1 MASSGSG
8 ELEPLVNLQGVVDK
22 IHRIAREVELRRGTE
37 EDLKVNV
44 EKVLDQEVWRIL
56 GIPPP
61 KYEYRVKGVE
71 GAVVRHYR
79 LDALYGLTIFE
90 YKVPGTLS
98 RVREREE
105 AVRKLMEEYI
115 PALLNEE
122 EIRRIIE
129 GIRREGLAPRI
140 AGVILDGYSV
150 VFVEYD
156 VEAKAFRVD
165 PETGVYPLNADSLRR
180 IVRVVVAAHKKLLS
194 ARALASDFGYRSG
207 VARRAVR
214 TFYKALMNPR
224 SERTKVFFEEWR
236 KLVSC
241 AYPLTGEQLRRIA
254 EHYGFRREEV
264 EEIDGVKLFFAIQTY
279 YALVL
284 KLLAAETAA
293 RFYDKTA
300 SEYIK
305 RLRAEGVDI
314 RRALSF
320 LEDGSAYRWYGIRN
334 FLEGDLFK
342 WCIDE
347 WSEEIS
353 GAIREIIRKLDEYD
367 VEALTL
373 DPSTAR
379 DVFKLLYEELVPRE
393 EVRKFLGIY
402 TTPDWLAE
410 LILDELGLSTEGFK
424 ELESRGVDPLSIR
437 VLDPGVGTGT
447 FLSLII
453 QRIASYLR
461 QKHPDG
467 LPHEVAKRALLAVTR
482 NVVGFDIDVLALLT
496 AKTNYLLALA
506 AAGLLEHKEDEEI
519 EIPIY
524 MANSVVT
531 AEELK
536 DRITERV
543 GGKYV
548 YVEVVKVPTAVEDF
562 VLPARL
568 VESGR
573 LHEFLSTVQDL
584 LERKWPSESSE
595 AARALEAFAR
605 VCASQEEAGACLNIL
620 KDFYGK
626 LLKLKKD
633 GRDSVWIPIIKG
645 HVLPTL
651 FKKSFDLVVGNP
663 PWLAYR
669 YIADPTYQE
678 RVKDLIARTYEL
690 ITLVTDEHSMTHLM
704 AHMEMATLFFVRA
717 LDIYL
722 KDGGCIGFV
731 MPRSIFSSDQHD
743 NFRSCK
749 ARDVTYGFVKVID
762 CENVEPLFYVPT
774 CAVIAKKGGAARY
787 PVEAMVVSGR
797 LPAERHKVLPL
808 NEARKH
814 LKFEAK
820 KLYLNRIGTR
830 SWLDYKEVKIRAGR
844 SYYYE
849 HFRQGATVVPQSCW
863 FVDLIEERRNFVSVK
878 TSKRVRVRSKVKL
891 EIQPLPVEKRFIY
904 GVLTSAEVMPFCHLP
919 PNLAV
924 LPIVPAGNRYQVMT
938 GEEAQRS
945 GYTHL
950 AGWLKEAEDI
960 WKSVRGEKTGKM
972 SLYQRLDYQHGITL
986 QDPKIKFKVVYLRS
1000 GTYLAAAVVDVE
1012 KVLKENPLLNG
1023 VIVESTLYHYETN
1036 DADEAF
1042 YLASVLNSS
1051 VLDELIKP
1059 MQSKGEFGER
1069 DIHKKPLEYP
1079 IPKYRPGDP
1088 SHKRLS
1094 ELGRKASEVAQ
1105 RALPQILKEYGY
1117 DRRLEERGVLL
1128 PQEVATV
1135 RRRLREE
1142 LGSLLEEIDA
1152 LVVKL
1157 LEGAGQGFTMD
1168 SFLYG

>member
-1 MASSGSG
+1 MALSGSG

-180 IVRVVVAAHKKLLS
+180 IVRVVVAAYKKLLS
-194 ARALASDFGYRSG
+194 ARVLASDFGYRSG
-207 VARRAVR
+207 VARRTVR
-214 TFYKALMNPR
+214 AFYNALANPR
-224 SERTKVFFEEWR
+224 SRRAKALFEEWR
-236 KLVSC
+236 KLASH
-241 AYPLTGEQLRRIA
+241 AYPLSGEQLRKIA
-254 EHYGFRREEV
+254 EYYDFTKEEV
-264 EEIDGVKLFFAIQTY
+264 KEVDGVKLFYAIQTY

-284 KLLAAETAA
+284 KLLAAEVAA
-293 RFYDKTA
+293 RFYDSVA
-300 SEYIK
+300 RAYIK
-305 RLRAEGVDI
+305 RLKATGVNL
-314 RRALSF
+314 REELSR
-320 LEDGSAYRWYGIRN
+320 LESGFVYKWYKVRN
-334 FLEGDLFK
+334 FLEGDLFG
-342 WCIDE
+342 WYLDE
-347 WSEEIS
+347 WNSEIS
-353 GAIREIIRKLDEYD
+353 EAVKGVIATLDEYD
-367 VEALTL
+367 VEALTCDL
-373 DPSTAR
+373 STAR

-461 QKHPDG
+461 RKYPGG
-467 LPHEVAKRALLAVTR
+467 LPHEVAKRALLAVTK

-506 AAGLLEHKEDEEI
+506 AAGLLEHKGDEEI

-524 MANSVVT
+524 LANSIVT

-536 DRITERV
+536 EVMYGI
-543 GGKYV
+543 
-548 YVEVVKVPTAVEDF
+548 EVVKVPTAVGDF
-562 VLPARL
+562 TLPAGL

-573 LHEFLSTVQDL
+573 LHEFLSTVQGL
-584 LERKWPSESSE
+584 LEREQSSES
-595 AARALEAFAR
+595 LEVKKAFEVFAE
-605 VCASQEEAGACLNIL
+605 VSASQEEAEAWLNIL
-620 KDFYGK
+620 KDFYES
-626 LLKLKKD
+626 LLKLRKND
-633 GRDSVWIPIIKG
+633 MDSVWIPIIKG

-669 YIADPTYQE
+669 YIADPAYQE
-678 RVKDLIARTYEL
+678 KVKSL
-690 ITLVTDEHSMTHLM
+690 ITKTYWLVTDEHLMT
-704 AHMEMATLFFVRA
+704 HMEMATLFFVRA
-717 LDIYL
+717 VDVYL
-722 KDGGCIGFV
+722 RDGGHIGFV

-743 NFRSCK
+743 NFRSCV
-749 ARDVTYGFVKVID
+749 ANNVTYGFIKVID
-762 CENVEPLFYVPT
+762 CKDVEPLFYVPT
-774 CAVIAKKGGAARY
+774 CAVIAKKGSVARY
-787 PVEAMVVSGR
+787 PVEAVVVSGR

-808 NEARKH
+808 DEARKH

-820 KLYLNRIGTR
+820 KLYLNRIGAR
-830 SWLDYKEVKIRAGR
+830 SWLDYKEVRIQARK
-844 SYYYE
+844 SDYYE
-849 HFRQGATVVPQSCW
+849 RFRQGATVVPQSCW
-863 FVDLIEERRNFVSVK
+863 FVDLIKEHRDFVIVE
-878 TSKRVRVRSKVKL
+878 TSKRVKVRGKVER
-891 EIQPLPVEKRFIY
+891 EIPPLPVEKRFVY

-924 LPIVPAGNRYQVMT
+924 LPIVPAGNRYQVIT
-938 GEEAQRS
+938 REEARRL
-945 GYTHL
+945 GYSYL
-950 AGWLKEAEDI
+950 ADWLKEVEKV
-960 WKSVRGEKTGKM
+960 WNETRGEKRERA
-972 SLYQRLDYQHGITL
+972 SLYEWLDWQRKLSSQNPGA
-986 QDPKIKFKVVYLRS
+986 KFKVIYLTS
-1000 GTYLAAAVVDVE
+1000 GTYLAAAVIDVE
-1012 KVLKENPLLNG
+1012 KVLEENPMLNG
-1023 VIVESTLYHYETN
+1023 IIAGHTLYYYDTN
-1036 DADEAF
+1036 DEKEAF
-1042 YLASVLNSS
+1042 YLVSVLNSS
-1051 VLDELIKP
+1051 IIDELIKP
-1059 MQSKGEFGER
+1059 MQSRGEFGER
-1069 DIHKKPLEYP
+1069 HICKKPLEYP
-1079 IPKYRPGDP
+1079 IPKYRPEDP
-1088 SHKRLS
+1088 VHRALS
-1094 ELGRKASEVAQ
+1094 ELGREAYEIAQ

-1117 DRRLEERGVLL
+1117 DKRLKERGVLL

-1135 RRRLREE
+1135 RRRLRED

>member
-1 MASSGSG
+1 LALGGSG
-8 ELEPLVNLQGVVDK
+8 ELRLFANLRGVVDE
-22 IHRIAREVELRRGTE
+22 IRRIAREVELRRGTE

-44 EKVLDQEVWRIL
+44 EKVLDREVWSVL
-56 GIPPP
+56 GVPPP
-61 KYEYRVKGVE
+61 KYEYGVRGVK

-98 RVREREE
+98 RVRGREE

-129 GIRREGLAPRI
+129 GIRREGLVPRI

-156 VEAKAFRVD
+156 VNAKAFRVD
-165 PETGVYPLNADSLRR
+165 PETGAYPLDADSLRR
-180 IVRVVVAAHKKLLS
+180 IVRVVVATYKKLLN
-194 ARALASDFGYRSG
+194 ARVLASDFGYRSG

-214 TFYKALMNPR
+214 AFFNALANPR
-224 SERTKVFFEEWR
+224 SERAKVLFEEWR
-236 KLVSC
+236 KLSSH
-241 AYPLTGEQLRRIA
+241 AYPLSGEQLRRIA
-254 EHYGFRREEV
+254 EYYGFSREEAERV
-264 EEIDGVKLFFAIQTY
+264 DGVKLFYAIQTY

-284 KLLAAETAA
+284 KLLAAEVAA
-293 RFYDKTA
+293 RFYDSVA
-300 SEYIK
+300 GAYIK
-305 RLRAEGVDI
+305 RLKAME
-314 RRALSF
+314 ANLKEELSR
-320 LEDGSAYRWYGIRN
+320 LESGFVYKWYKVRN
-334 FLEGDLFK
+334 FLEGDLFG
-342 WCIDE
+342 WYLDE
-347 WSEEIS
+347 WNSEIS
-353 GAIREIIRKLDEYD
+353 EAVKEVVAKLDEYD
-367 VEALTL
+367 VEALTCDL
-373 DPSTAR
+373 STAR

-410 LILDELGLSTEGFK
+410 LILDELGLSAEGFK
-424 ELESRGVDPLSIR
+424 ELESRGADPLSIR

-461 QKHPDG
+461 RKHPGG

-482 NVVGFDIDVLALLT
+482 NVVGFDIDALALLT

-506 AAGLLEHKEDEEI
+506 AAGLLEHKGDEEI

-536 DRITERV
+536 DKITEHV
-543 GGKYV
+543 GEKYV
-548 YVEVVKVPTAVEDF
+548 YVEVVEVPTAVGDF
-562 VLPARL
+562 ILPAGL

-573 LHEFLSTVQDL
+573 LHELLSIVQDL
-584 LERKWPSESSE
+584 LERERPSESPE
-595 AARALEAFAR
+595 VLRALRAFTEN
-605 VCASQEEAGACLNIL
+605 CANEEEAEAWLNIL
-620 KDFYGK
+620 KRFYK
-626 LLKLKKD
+626 NLLELK
-633 GRDSVWIPIIKG
+633 GRGLDSVWIPVIKG

-651 FKKSFDLVVGNP
+651 FEKSFDFVVGNP

-669 YIADPTYQE
+669 YIADPAYQE
-678 RVKDLIARTYEL
+678 KVKSLVAKTYG
-690 ITLVTDEHSMTHLM
+690 LVTDEHLMT
-704 AHMEMATLFFVRA
+704 HMEMATLFFVRA
-717 LDIYL
+717 VDVYL
-722 KDGGCIGFV
+722 KDGGRIGFV

-743 NFRSCK
+743 KFRSCE
-749 ARDVTYGFVKVID
+749 ARGVAYGFAKVID
-762 CENVEPLFYVPT
+762 CENVEPLFYVPA
-774 CAVIAKKGGAARY
+774 CAVIAKKGFASPY
-787 PVEAMVVSGR
+787 PVDAVVVSGK

-808 NEARKH
+808 GEARRH
-814 LKFEAK
+814 LRFEAR
-820 KLYLNRIGTR
+820 KLYLNRIGAR
-830 SWLDYKEVKIRAGR
+830 SWLDYKEVRIRAGR

-863 FVDLIEERRNFVSVK
+863 FVDLIEEQRDFVIVT
-878 TSKRVRVRSKVKL
+878 TSKRVKVRGKVER
-891 EIQPLPVEKRFIY
+891 EIPPLPVEKKFIY

-924 LPIVPAGNRYQVMT
+924 LPIIPEGNGYQVIT
-938 GEEAQRS
+938 REEAQLK
-945 GYTHL
+945 YTRL

-960 WKSVRGEKTGKM
+960 WKSIRGEKIGKM
-972 SLYQRLDYQHGITL
+972 SLYQRLDYQHGITV
-986 QDPKIKFKVVYLRS
+986 QDPKAKFKVVYLRS

-1012 KVLKENPLLNG
+1012 KVLSENPLLNG
-1023 VIVESTLYHYETN
+1023 IIVESTLYHYGTN
-1036 DADEAF
+1036 DADEAL

-1079 IPKYRPGDP
+1079 IPKYRPRDP

-1094 ELGRKASEVAQ
+1094 ELGREASEIAQ
-1105 RALPQILKEYGY
+1105 RALPQILREYGY
-1117 DRRLEERGVLL
+1117 DERLKERGALL

-1142 LGSLLEEIDA
+1142 LGGLLEEIDA
-1152 LVVKL
+1152 LVVEL
-1157 LEGAGQGFTMD
+1157 LEGAGQGSTIEQ
-1168 SFLYG
+1168 FLYG

>member
-1 MASSGSG
+1 LASSGSG
-8 ELEPLVNLQGVVDK
+8 ELRLFANLRGVVDE
-22 IHRIAREVELRRGTE
+22 IRRIAREVELRRGTE

-44 EKVLDQEVWRIL
+44 EKVLDREVWSVL
-56 GIPPP
+56 GVPPP

-129 GIRREGLAPRI
+129 GIRREGLAPRV

-156 VEAKAFRVD
+156 VNAEAFRVD
-165 PETGVYPLNADSLRR
+165 PETGAYPLDADSLRR
-180 IVRVVVAAHKKLLS
+180 IVRVVVATYKKLLN
-194 ARALASDFGYRSG
+194 ARVLASDFGYRSG

-214 TFYKALMNPR
+214 AFYNALANPR
-224 SERTKVFFEEWR
+224 SERAKVLFEEWR
-236 KLVSC
+236 KLASH
-241 AYPLTGEQLRRIA
+241 AYPLSGEQLRKIA
-254 EHYGFRREEV
+254 EYYGFSREEV
-264 EEIDGVKLFFAIQTY
+264 ERVDGVKLFYAIQTY

-284 KLLAAETAA
+284 KLLAAEVAA
-293 RFYDKTA
+293 RFYDSVA
-300 SEYIK
+300 GAYIK
-305 RLRAEGVDI
+305 RLKATGVGL
-314 RRALSF
+314 REELSR
-320 LEDGSAYRWYGIRN
+320 LESGFVYKWYKVRN
-334 FLEGDLFK
+334 FLEGDLFG
-342 WCIDE
+342 WYLDE
-347 WSEEIS
+347 WNGEMSEAVKEVV
-353 GAIREIIRKLDEYD
+353 ATLDEYD
-367 VEALTL
+367 VEALTCDL
-373 DPSTAR
+373 STAR

-410 LILDELGLSTEGFK
+410 LIVDELGLSAEGFK
-424 ELESRGVDPLSIR
+424 ELESRGADPLSIR

-461 QKHPDG
+461 RKHPGG

-482 NVVGFDIDVLALLT
+482 NVVGFDIDALALLT

-506 AAGLLEHKEDEEI
+506 AAGLLEHKGDEEI

-536 DRITERV
+536 EV
-543 GGKYV
+543 MYG
-548 YVEVVKVPTAVEDF
+548 VEVVKVPTAVGDF
-562 VLPARL
+562 MLPARL

-573 LHEFLSTVQDL
+573 LHELLSTVQDL
-584 LERKWPSESSE
+584 LERERPSESSE
-595 AARALEAFAR
+595 VVRALGAFAR
-605 VCASQEEAGACLNIL
+605 ICASQEEAEAWLNIL

-626 LLKLKKD
+626 LLKLKKND
-633 GRDSVWIPIIKG
+633 MDSIWIPIIKG

-651 FKKSFDLVVGNP
+651 FEKSFDFVVGNP

-669 YIADPTYQE
+669 YIADPAYQE
-678 RVKDLIARTYEL
+678 KVKSLIAKTYG
-690 ITLVTDEHSMTHLM
+690 LVTDEHLMT
-704 AHMEMATLFFVRA
+704 HMEMATLFFVRA
-717 LDIYL
+717 VDVYL

-743 NFRSCK
+743 KFRSCE
-749 ARDVTYGFVKVID
+749 ARGATYGFAKVID
-762 CENVEPLFYVPT
+762 CENVEPLFYVPA
-774 CAVIAKKGGAARY
+774 CAVIARKGFASPY
-787 PVEAMVVSGR
+787 PVDAVVVSGK

-808 NEARKH
+808 DEARRH
-814 LKFEAK
+814 LRFEAR
-820 KLYLNRIGTR
+820 KLYLNRIGAR
-830 SWLDYKEVKIRAGR
+830 SWLDYKEVRIRAGR

-863 FVDLIEERRNFVSVK
+863 FVDLIEEHRDFVIAA
-878 TSKRVRVRSKVKL
+878 TSKRVKVRGKV
-891 EIQPLPVEKRFIY
+891 EREMPPLPVEKKFIY

-919 PNLAV
+919 PNLTV
-924 LPIVPAGNRYQVMT
+924 LPIIPAGNKYQVIT
-938 GEEAQRS
+938 REVAESR
-945 GYTHL
+945 GYSYL
-950 AGWLKEAEDI
+950 AKWLKEAEKV
-960 WKSVRGEKTGKM
+960 WNEARGEKRERA
-972 SLYQRLDYQHGITL
+972 SLYEWLDWQRKLSNQN
-986 QDPKIKFKVVYLRS
+986 PSAKFKVVYLRS

-1012 KVLKENPLLNG
+1012 KVLKENPILNG
-1023 VIVESTLYHYETN
+1023 VIAGHTLHYYDTN
-1036 DADEAF
+1036 NVKEAF
-1042 YLASVLNSS
+1042 YLVSVLNSGIID
-1051 VLDELIKP
+1051 VLIKP

-1069 DIHKKPLEYP
+1069 DICKKPLEYP
-1079 IPKYRPGDP
+1079 IPKYRPENP
-1088 SHKRLS
+1088 VHNALS
-1094 ELGRKASEVAQ
+1094 ELGRKVSEIAQ
-1105 RALPQILKEYGY
+1105 RALPQILREYGY
-1117 DRRLEERGVLL
+1117 DKRLEERGILL

-1142 LGSLLEEIDA
+1142 LGGLLEEIDA
-1152 LVVKL
+1152 LVVEL
-1157 LEGAGQGFTMD
+1157 LEGAGQGSTIEQ
-1168 SFLYG
+1168 FLYG

>member
-1 MASSGSG
+1 LASSGSG
-8 ELEPLVNLQGVVDK
+8 ELRPFANLRGVVDE
-22 IHRIAREVELRRGTE
+22 IRRIAREVELRRGTE

-44 EKVLDQEVWRIL
+44 EKVLDREVWSVL
-56 GIPPP
+56 GVPPP
-61 KYEYRVKGVE
+61 KYEYKVRGAE

-98 RVREREE
+98 RVRGREE

-156 VEAKAFRVD
+156 ANAKAFRVD
-165 PETGVYPLNADSLRR
+165 PETGAYPLDADSLRR
-180 IVRVVVAAHKKLLS
+180 IVRVVVATYKKLLN
-194 ARALASDFGYRSG
+194 ARVLASDFGYRSS

-214 TFYKALMNPR
+214 AFYNALANPR
-224 SERTKVFFEEWR
+224 SERAKVLFEEWR
-236 KLVSC
+236 KLASH
-241 AYPLTGEQLRRIA
+241 AYPLSGEQLRKIA
-254 EHYGFRREEV
+254 EYYGFSREEAERV
-264 EEIDGVKLFFAIQTY
+264 DGVKLFYAIQTY

-284 KLLAAETAA
+284 KLLAAEVAA
-293 RFYDKTA
+293 RFYDSVA
-300 SEYIK
+300 GAYIK
-305 RLRAEGVDI
+305 RLKAMGVNL
-314 RRALSF
+314 REELSR
-320 LEDGSAYRWYGIRN
+320 LESGFVYKWYKVRN
-334 FLEGDLFK
+334 FLEGDLFG
-342 WCIDE
+342 WYLDE
-347 WSEEIS
+347 WNSEIS
-353 GAIREIIRKLDEYD
+353 EAVKEVVAKLDEYD
-367 VEALTL
+367 VEALTCDL
-373 DPSTAR
+373 STAR

-410 LILDELGLSTEGFK
+410 LILDELGLSAEGFK
-424 ELESRGVDPLSIR
+424 ELESRGADPLSIR

-461 QKHPDG
+461 RKHPGG

-482 NVVGFDIDVLALLT
+482 NVVGFDIDALALLT

-506 AAGLLEHKEDEEI
+506 AAGLLEHKGDEEI

-536 DRITERV
+536 EV
-543 GGKYV
+543 V
-548 YVEVVKVPTAVEDF
+548 YGVEVVKVPTAVGDF

-568 VESGR
+568 VESGK
-573 LHEFLSTVQDL
+573 LHELLSAVQDL
-584 LERKWPSESSE
+584 LERERPSESPE
-595 AARALEAFAR
+595 VVRALGAFAR
-605 VCASQEEAGACLNIL
+605 ICASQEEAEAWLNIL

-626 LLKLKKD
+626 LLKLKKN
-633 GRDSVWIPIIKG
+633 GMDSVWIPIIKG

-651 FKKSFDLVVGNP
+651 FEKSFDFVVGNP

-669 YIADPTYQE
+669 YIADPAYQE
-678 RVKDLIARTYEL
+678 KVKSLIAKTYG
-690 ITLVTDEHSMTHLM
+690 LVTDEHLMT
-704 AHMEMATLFFVRA
+704 HMEMATLFSVRA
-717 LDIYL
+717 VDVYL
-722 KDGGCIGFV
+722 KDGGRIGFV

-743 NFRSCK
+743 KFRSCE
-749 ARDVTYGFVKVID
+749 ARGVAYGFAKVID
-762 CENVEPLFYVPT
+762 CENVEPLFYVPA
-774 CAVIAKKGGAARY
+774 CAVIARKGFASPY
-787 PVEAMVVSGR
+787 PVDAVVVSGK

-808 NEARKH
+808 GEARRH
-814 LKFEAK
+814 LRFEAR
-820 KLYLNRIGTR
+820 KLYLNRIGAR

-863 FVDLIEERRNFVSVK
+863 FVDLIEEQRDFVIVA
-878 TSKRVRVRSKVKL
+878 TSKRVKVRGKVER
-891 EIQPLPVEKRFIY
+891 EIPLLPVEKKFIY

-924 LPIVPAGNRYQVMT
+924 LPITPEGNGYRVIT
-938 GEEAQRS
+938 REEAQLK
-945 GYTHL
+945 YTRL

-960 WKSVRGEKTGKM
+960 WKSVRGEKIGKM
-972 SLYQRLDYQHGITL
+972 SLYQRLDYQHGMTI
-986 QDPKIKFKVVYLRS
+986 QDPKDKFKVVYLRS
-1000 GTYLAAAVVDVE
+1000 GTYLAAAVINIE
-1012 KVLKENPLLNG
+1012 KVLAENPLLNG
-1023 VIVESTLYHYETN
+1023 IIVESTLYHYGTN
-1036 DADEAF
+1036 DANEAF

-1079 IPKYRPGDP
+1079 VPKFRPRDP

-1094 ELGRKASEVAQ
+1094 ELGREASEIAQ
-1105 RALPQILKEYGY
+1105 RALPQILREYGY
-1117 DRRLEERGVLL
+1117 DERLKERGALL

-1142 LGSLLEEIDA
+1142 LESLLEEIDA
-1152 LVVKL
+1152 LVVEL
-1157 LEGAGQGFTMD
+1157 LEGAGQGSTIEQ
-1168 SFLYG
+1168 FLYG

>member
-8 ELEPLVNLQGVVDK
+8 ELRLFANLRGVVDE
-22 IHRIAREVELRRGTE
+22 IRRIAREVELRRGTE

-44 EKVLDQEVWRIL
+44 EKVLDREVWSVL
-56 GIPPP
+56 GVPPP

-129 GIRREGLAPRI
+129 GIRREGLAPRV

-156 VEAKAFRVD
+156 VNAEAFRVD
-165 PETGVYPLNADSLRR
+165 PETGAYPLDADSLRR
-180 IVRVVVAAHKKLLS
+180 IVRVVVATYKKLLN
-194 ARALASDFGYRSG
+194 ARVLASDFGYRSG

-214 TFYKALMNPR
+214 AFYNALANPR
-224 SERTKVFFEEWR
+224 SERAKVLFEEWR
-236 KLVSC
+236 KLASH
-241 AYPLTGEQLRRIA
+241 AYPLSGEQLRKIA
-254 EHYGFRREEV
+254 EYYGFSREEV
-264 EEIDGVKLFFAIQTY
+264 ERVDGVKLFYAIQTY

-284 KLLAAETAA
+284 KLLAAEVAA
-293 RFYDKTA
+293 RFYDSVA
-300 SEYIK
+300 GAYIK
-305 RLRAEGVDI
+305 RLKATGVGL
-314 RRALSF
+314 REELSR
-320 LEDGSAYRWYGIRN
+320 LESGFVYKWYKVRN
-334 FLEGDLFK
+334 FLEGDLFG
-342 WCIDE
+342 WYLDE
-347 WSEEIS
+347 WNGEMSEAVKEVV
-353 GAIREIIRKLDEYD
+353 ATLDEYD
-367 VEALTL
+367 VEALTCDL
-373 DPSTAR
+373 STAR

-410 LILDELGLSTEGFK
+410 LIVDELGLSAEGFK
-424 ELESRGVDPLSIR
+424 ELESRGADPLSIR

-461 QKHPDG
+461 RKHPGG

-482 NVVGFDIDVLALLT
+482 NVVGFDIDALALLT

-506 AAGLLEHKEDEEI
+506 AAGLLEHKGDEEI

-536 DRITERV
+536 EV
-543 GGKYV
+543 MYG
-548 YVEVVKVPTAVEDF
+548 VEVVKVPTAVGDF
-562 VLPARL
+562 MLPARL

-573 LHEFLSTVQDL
+573 LHELLSTVQDL
-584 LERKWPSESSE
+584 LERERPSESSE
-595 AARALEAFAR
+595 VVRALGAFAR
-605 VCASQEEAGACLNIL
+605 ICASQEEAEAWLNIL

-626 LLKLKKD
+626 LLKLKKND
-633 GRDSVWIPIIKG
+633 MDSIWIPIIKG

-651 FKKSFDLVVGNP
+651 FEKSFDFVVGNP

-669 YIADPTYQE
+669 YIADPAYQE
-678 RVKDLIARTYEL
+678 KVKSLIAKTYG
-690 ITLVTDEHSMTHLM
+690 LVTDEHLMT
-704 AHMEMATLFFVRA
+704 HMEMATLFFVRA
-717 LDIYL
+717 VDVYL

-743 NFRSCK
+743 KFRSCE
-749 ARDVTYGFVKVID
+749 ARGATYGFAKVID
-762 CENVEPLFYVPT
+762 CENVEPLFYVPA
-774 CAVIAKKGGAARY
+774 CAVIARKGFASPY
-787 PVEAMVVSGR
+787 PVDAVVVSGK

-808 NEARKH
+808 DEARRH
-814 LKFEAK
+814 LRFEAR
-820 KLYLNRIGTR
+820 KLYLNRIGAR
-830 SWLDYKEVKIRAGR
+830 SWLDYKEVRIRAGR

-863 FVDLIEERRNFVSVK
+863 FVDLIEEHRDFVIAA
-878 TSKRVRVRSKVKL
+878 TSKRVKVRGKV
-891 EIQPLPVEKRFIY
+891 EREMPPLPVEKKFIY

-919 PNLAV
+919 PNLTV
-924 LPIVPAGNRYQVMT
+924 LPIIPAGNKYQVIT
-938 GEEAQRS
+938 REVAESR
-945 GYTHL
+945 GYSYL
-950 AGWLKEAEDI
+950 AKWLKEAEKV
-960 WKSVRGEKTGKM
+960 WNEARGEKRERA
-972 SLYQRLDYQHGITL
+972 SLYEWLDWQRKLSNQN
-986 QDPKIKFKVVYLRS
+986 PSAKFKVVYLRS

-1012 KVLKENPLLNG
+1012 KVLKENPILNG
-1023 VIVESTLYHYETN
+1023 VIAGHTLHYYDTN
-1036 DADEAF
+1036 NVKEAF
-1042 YLASVLNSS
+1042 YLVSVLNSGIID
-1051 VLDELIKP
+1051 VLIKP

-1069 DIHKKPLEYP
+1069 DICKKPLEYP
-1079 IPKYRPGDP
+1079 IPKYRPENP
-1088 SHKRLS
+1088 VHNALS
-1094 ELGRKASEVAQ
+1094 ELGRKVSEIAQ
-1105 RALPQILKEYGY
+1105 RALPQILREYGY
-1117 DRRLEERGVLL
+1117 DKRLEERGILL

-1142 LGSLLEEIDA
+1142 LGGLLEEIDA
-1152 LVVKL
+1152 LVVEL
-1157 LEGAGQGFTMD
+1157 LEGAGQGSTIEQ
-1168 SFLYG
+1168 FLYG